1 MGLMAPHLA
10 IVGRGMRNFFKCVL
24 ALVVTAGHPAV
35 AADTDLGT
43 TMLEAEVAGLRGISS
58 KRLQS
63 LLVRPATS
71 IDVEFSLD
79 WIDAQPEPAGDKNW
93 KCLSEAL
100 YFEARGETVKGQ
112 FAVAEVIVNRVA
124 STRFPSSICGVVN
137 QGTGRKYQCQF
148 TYTCD
153 GKPENIAEPLAY
165 ERVAKVARAV
175 LDDRAPTLTDGA
187 THYHTQAVRPR
198 WSRIYTKT
206 ANIGVHLFYRHT
218 YRTASN

>member
-63 LLVRPATS
+63 LMVRPETS

-79 WIDAQPEPAGDKNW
+79 WIDAQPEPAGDKNL

-124 STRFPSSICGVVN
+124 STRFPSSVCGVIN

-187 THYHTQAVRPR
+187 THYHTRAVRPR
-198 WSRIYTKT
+198 WSRVYTKT
-206 ANIGVHLFYRHT
+206 ANIGVHLFYRHN